1 MESTSSLKAE
11 ASPLYRELA
20 DQVLR
25 LITRGTFR
33 PGERIPSVRGLSRQ
47 RKVSITTVLEAY
59 RLLEDS
65 GYIEARPQSGY
76 FVRPRLLRLP
86 EEPEAT
92 SPPRIPGNV
101 SNQDLLAMV
110 LRDAIKPG
118 VVPLGAALP
127 PAEHLPSETLGRT
140 LARIARRSRN
150 RLMEPAAGAPEL
162 RAQIA
167 RRALDAGCALTPQD
181 ILTTNGCQEAVYFA
195 LSATCR
201 PGDTVVVESPTYFG
215 FLQVI
220 DALGLRVLELRSY
233 PRHGLC
239 LDELSE
245 ALRKHR
251 VRACLLALSHANPL
265 GSCMPEDKR
274 EKLVSMLAEKGI
286 PLIEDDIN
294 GDLGH
299 AGGRPKAAKAFDEEG
314 LVLLCSSFSK
324 TLAPGYRVGWI
335 APGRFGD
342 AILRLKTL
350 ANFANPTPTQ
360 LAIADFLANGGY
372 DRHLRKFRRALAN
385 NVAMVTQAVSLSF
398 PEGTRVT
405 RPSGGFVIWA
415 ELPGSCDGLEV
426 YERALKAGI
435 TIAPGPLFSAKGA
448 YRNFI
453 RLNAGSWSDRVRQ
466 AVVTLGKLASRS

>member
-1 MESTSSLKAE
+1 MGSTSSLKAE

-33 PGERIPSVRGLSRQ
+33 PGERIPSVPGLSRQ

-92 SPPRIPGNV
+92 SPPRTPGNV

-127 PAEHLPSETLGRT
+127 PAEHLPSEKLGRT

-201 PGDTVVVESPTYFG
+201 PGDTVSGDFVGSSSQKTG
-215 FLQVI
+215 FTP
-220 DALGLRVLELRSY
+220 S
-233 PRHGLC
+233 
-239 LDELSE
+239 
-245 ALRKHR
+245 
-251 VRACLLALSHANPL
+251 
-265 GSCMPEDKR
+265 
-274 EKLVSMLAEKGI
+274 GI
-286 PLIEDDIN
+286 
-294 GDLGH
+294 
-299 AGGRPKAAKAFDEEG
+299 
-314 LVLLCSSFSK
+314 
-324 TLAPGYRVGWI
+324 
-335 APGRFGD
+335 
-342 AILRLKTL
+342 
-350 ANFANPTPTQ
+350 TPT
-360 LAIADFLANGGY
+360 G
-372 DRHLRKFRRALAN
+372 R
-385 NVAMVTQAVSLSF
+385 
-398 PEGTRVT
+398 
-405 RPSGGFVIWA
+405 
-415 ELPGSCDGLEV
+415 
-426 YERALKAGI
+426 
-435 TIAPGPLFSAKGA
+435 
-448 YRNFI
+448 
-453 RLNAGSWSDRVRQ
+453 
-466 AVVTLGKLASRS
+466 